1 MNLVQIVLTT
11 EAAERIAAA
20 SRPDKVIRVN
30 GELVGGCNMDVDYSL
45 YWDEPQPADQVIQLD
60 AMTFVVD
67 PETVRYID
75 ADRLTIDFRPQ
86 QGFRLVTP
94 QQFLAY
100 GIQLKERWT

>member
-1 MNLVQIVLTT
+1 MQIVVTP

-20 SRPDKVIRVN
+20 SRPDQVIRVN
-30 GELVGGCNMDVDYSL
+30 GELVGGCGMNVEYSL
-45 YWDEPQPADQVIQLD
+45 CWDEPQPTDQVVELD
-60 AMTFVVD
+60 SLTLVID

-75 ADRLTIDFRPQ
+75 ADRLTIDYRPQ

-100 GIQLKERWT
+100 GIHLKERWT